1 MSESDT
7 GAAPAAAEAP
17 AIADEGLSGI
27 EATMAEAYD
36 KLNPPRE
43 GNGQFKEK
51 GSAETAEPVA
61 EAAETSEPAETV
73 SDQEPVAEA
82 KEPEKPAIQRPQSW
96 SADVDELWSTL
107 PPKAQEIIAKRESEA
122 HQRIT
127 ELGQVAKTAEPLK
140 EVLEPLQRASARM
153 GLPPGE
159 GLKLLLAADDYLAR
173 DPVAAIQWLA
183 QQSGVDLSRFGQ
195 PAQGQ
200 SGEVAPEVSALNQKI
215 AHLERMLS
223 DTSYRI
229 QQREQQELQTQHQS
243 LEGLVTDFSKGKD
256 YWPEIEGEVVAQIR
270 AIKSANPSMDP
281 KAVLEKAHD
290 NALKLNDEVRNKLT
304 ESKRKEEEAK
314 KASEAKRKAEEAKRL
329 ASLNVRSVSGKAPQ
343 AARRSLEEEMAEV
356 YDRVASR

>member
-1 MSESDT
+1 MSELDT

-17 AIADEGLSGI
+17 AIADEGFSGI

-43 GNGQFKEK
+43 GNGQFK
-51 GSAETAEPVA
+51 GGAETAEPVA
-61 EAAETSEPAETV
+61 EVAETSSDPAETV
-73 SDQEPVAEA
+73 SEQEPVVEA

-96 SADVDELWSTL
+96 SSDVDELWATL

-122 HQRIT
+122 HKRIT
-127 ELGQVAKTAEPLK
+127 ELGEVAKTAEPIK
-140 EVLEPLQRASARM
+140 DVLEPLQRASARM

-173 DPVAAIQWLA
+173 DPVSAIQWIA

-195 PAQGQ
+195 PAQER

-229 QQREQQELQTQHQS
+229 QQREQHELQTQHQS
-243 LEGLVTDFSKGKD
+243 LESLVNDFAKGRD

-270 AIKSANPSMDP
+270 AIKSANPSMDA

-290 NALKLNDEVRNKLT
+290 NALKLNDEVRNRLT
-304 ESKRKEEEAK
+304 EAKRKEEEAK

-343 AARRSLEEEMAEV
+343 AARKSLEEEMAEV
-356 YDRVASR
+356 YDRVARA

>member
-1 MSESDT
+1 MSELDT

-17 AIADEGLSGI
+17 AIANEGLSGI
-27 EATMAEAYD
+27 EATMAEVYE
-36 KLNPPRE
+36 KNNPPRE
-43 GNGQFKEK
+43 GNGQFKGK
-51 GSAETAEPVA
+51 AEAEPVA
-61 EAAETSEPAETV
+61 AESAEESSEPAEKV
-73 SDQEPVAEA
+73 SDQEPVVEA
-82 KEPEKPAIQRPQSW
+82 KEPEKPAIPRPQSW
-96 SADVDELWSTL
+96 SSEVDELWSTL

-173 DPVAAIQWLA
+173 DPVSAIQWLA

-200 SGEVAPEVSALNQKI
+200 SGEVAPEVSALHQKI

-223 DTSYRI
+223 DTSSRI
-229 QQREQQELQTQHQS
+229 EQREQFELQTQHHT
-243 LEGLVTDFSKGKD
+243 LEHLVNEFAKGKD
-256 YWPEIEGEVVAQIR
+256 YWPEIEAEVVAQIR
-270 AIKSANPSMDP
+270 AIKTSNPSMDP
-281 KAVLEKAHD
+281 RDTLEKAHER
-290 NALKLNDEVRNKLT
+290 ALKLNDGVRNRLT
-304 ESKRKEEEAK
+304 EAKRKEEEAK
-314 KASEAKRKAEEAKRL
+314 KAVETKRKAEEAKRL
-329 ASLNVRSVSGKAPQ
+329 ASLNVRSVDGKAPKP
-343 AARRSLEEEMAEV
+343 ARMSLEDEMADI

>member
-1 MSESDT
+1 MSELDT

-17 AIADEGLSGI
+17 AIAEEGLSGI

-43 GNGQFKEK
+43 GNGQFK

-61 EAAETSEPAETV
+61 EVAESGEPAKTV
-73 SDQEPVAEA
+73 EGQEPVVEA

-96 SADVDELWSTL
+96 SSDVDELWATL

-122 HQRIT
+122 HKRIT
-127 ELGQVAKTAEPLK
+127 ELGEVAKTAEPIK
-140 EVLEPLQRASARM
+140 DVLEPLQRASARM

-200 SGEVAPEVSALNQKI
+200 SGEVAPEVSALHQKI

-223 DTSYRI
+223 DTSTRI
-229 QQREQQELQTQHQS
+229 EQREQFELQTQHHT
-243 LEGLVTDFSKGKD
+243 LEHLVNEFAKGKD
-256 YWPEIEGEVVAQIR
+256 YWPEIEAEVVAQIR
-270 AIKSANPSMDP
+270 AIKTANPSMDP
-281 KAVLEKAHD
+281 RDTLEKAHER
-290 NALKLNDEVRNKLT
+290 ALKLNDEVRNRLT
-304 ESKRKEEEAK
+304 EAKRKEEEAK
-314 KASEAKRKAEEAKRL
+314 KAVETKRKAEEAKRL
-329 ASLNVRSVSGKAPQ
+329 ASLNVRSVDGKAPK
-343 AARRSLEEEMAEV
+343 AVRRSLEEEMADV

>member
-1 MSESDT
+1 MSELDT

-17 AIADEGLSGI
+17 AIAEEGLSGI

-43 GNGQFKEK
+43 GNGQFK

-61 EAAETSEPAETV
+61 EVAESGEPAKTV
-73 SDQEPVAEA
+73 EGQEPVVEA
-82 KEPEKPAIQRPQSW
+82 KEPETKSPAIPRPQSW
-96 SADVDELWSTL
+96 SSELDDWWATL
-107 PPKAQEIIAKRESEA
+107 PPDRQEFLAKRDREA
-122 HQRIT
+122 NDRIS
-127 ELGQVAKTAEPLK
+127 ELGRTAKAVEPIK
-140 EVLEPLQRASARM
+140 DYVEPLQRASARM

-195 PAQGQ
+195 FAQGQ

-229 QQREQQELQTQHQS
+229 QQREQFELQTQHHT
-243 LEGLVTDFSKGKD
+243 LEHLVNEFAKGKD
-256 YWPEIEGEVVAQIR
+256 YWPEIEAEVVAQIR
-270 AIKSANPSMDP
+270 AIKTANPSMDP
-281 KAVLEKAHD
+281 RDTLEKAHER
-290 NALKLNDEVRNKLT
+290 ALKLNDEVRNRLT
-304 ESKRKEEEAK
+304 EAKRKEEEAK
-314 KASEAKRKAEEAKRL
+314 KAVETKRKAEEAKRL
-329 ASLNVRSVSGKAPQ
+329 ASLNVRSVDGKAPK
-343 AARRSLEEEMAEV
+343 AVRRSLEEEMADV